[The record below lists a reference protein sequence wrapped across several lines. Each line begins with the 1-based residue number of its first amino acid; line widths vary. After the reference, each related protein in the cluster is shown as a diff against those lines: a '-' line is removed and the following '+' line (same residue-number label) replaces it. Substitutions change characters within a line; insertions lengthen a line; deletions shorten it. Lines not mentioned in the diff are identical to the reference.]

1 MMYYLAP
8 CLGGNSYQSEQEMEN
23 QTPLTSALRFFN
35 NLNSYLGQSAEKGTS
50 WKQNQAKLAITK
62 LLHFMKTSGYL
73 SDFWPTQ
80 DLSIYP
86 LFLLNGENLSYK
98 DGKGEKQIP
107 GPQNLTCGLL
117 WNVGFPFQRR

>member
-1 MMYYLAP
+1 
-8 CLGGNSYQSEQEMEN
+8 MEN
-23 QTPLTSALRFFN
+23 QTPLASALRCFHD
-35 NLNSYLGQSAEKGTS
+35 LNSYLGQSAEKGPS

-62 LLHFMKTSGYL
+62 LLHFMKISGYL

-86 LFLLNGENLSYK
+86 LFLLNGENLSDK

-107 GPQNLTCGLL
+107 GPQNLTYGLL
-117 WNVGFPFQRR
+117 WNVGFPFQGR